1 MIFTRFSDF
10 SSVLKEIKWPVVSS
24 AVSSK
29 QTEIWK
35 KLEKKFTKLFSLL
48 LKLDV
53 DDSKASLKPP
63 LEAGFR
69 KTSLGDPIVLPLELL
84 LAPLRKRFRYHFSG
98 NRKTN
103 SKEKV
108 EDLNIMCVSLP
119 CKH

>member
-1 MIFTRFSDF
+1 MIFTHFSDF
-10 SSVLKEIKWPVVSS
+10 SSVLKEIKWPFVPS

-35 KLEKKFTKLFSLL
+35 KLERKFTKLFSLL
-48 LKLDV
+48 LKLD

-69 KTSLGDPIVLPLELL
+69 RTSLGDSIVLPLELL

-108 EDLNIMCVSLP
+108 RRLKHNVCITSL
-119 CKH
+119 